1 MATYTIQIEG
11 LGSFDCAD
19 DSYILDAAEEAGLD
33 LPYSCKA
40 GACSTCAGQLLSGAV
55 DQADQSYLD
64 DDQVGLGET
73 APSASIRP
81 QRQLRPSVVADVT
94 VHAQATQG
102 I

>member
-19 DSYILDAAEEAGLD
+19 DRYILDAAEEAGLD

-64 DDQVGLGET
+64 DDQVGLGY
-73 APSASIRP
+73 ALLCVSYPHADCVIRANVEEE
-81 QRQLRPSVVADVT
+81 LT
-94 VHAQATQG
+94 
-102 I
+102 